1 MWLLEEREEG
11 KRNLDLISDPALLQE
26 LINFNMDGNFD
37 RVMGLI
43 GCIVGLEELHNL
55 DKRKMFSQEET
66 SQIRKDFDRLIVNNP
81 RIFNAKLS
89 QTTTLIRG

>member
-1 MWLLEEREEG
+1 MWLLEEREDG

-43 GCIVGLEELHNL
+43 GCIVGLEELRNL
-55 DKRKMFSQEET
+55 EKRKMFSQEET
-66 SQIRKDFDRLIVNNP
+66 SQIRKDFDRLIVNNS
-81 RIFNAKLS
+81 RLFNAKLS
-89 QTTTLIRG
+89 QTTALIRG